1 MSTSTEVQQKR
12 RLVLYLHHHITLLHS
27 SMSPLSVEIA
37 MLPMTAPV
45 LEFLLLQRAVKC
57 EGVVKSTG
65 WVAVMRKERRKVG

>member
-1 MSTSTEVQQKR
+1 
-12 RLVLYLHHHITLLHS
+12 
-27 SMSPLSVEIA
+27 
-37 MLPMTAPV
+37 MTAPV